1 MKINYENLVTWK
13 QSTDYLRCTPKFHDR
28 PRYDSV
34 IVETVNGPIFAILIC
49 IFDYNI
55 EDRKYPT
62 ALIQPCDA
70 PTGRLRKKDV
80 DLHFLRVRSRPRN
93 RAEFISLRSIV
104 RGALL
109 VPAFDKDEEYLVL
122 DVVDADMFV
131 RVRKMHN
138 FW

>member
-1 MKINYENLVTWK
+1 M
-13 QSTDYLRCTPKFHDR
+13 
-28 PRYDSV
+28 
-34 IVETVNGPIFAILIC
+34 IVDTINGPIFGILIC
-49 IFDYNI
+49 IISYSIGDKN
-55 EDRKYPT
+55 YPT

-70 PTGRLRKKDV
+70 PTGRLRKKDI
-80 DLHFLRVRSRPRN
+80 DLRFLRVRSKPRN
-93 RAEFISLRSIV
+93 RAEFVSLRSII